1 MAKKA
6 LISGYI
12 GFSNFGDDAMLEVL
26 SDYLKSKDYEITA
39 LSADPKLTKETF
51 KINSVYYKDFFG
63 IIKEILRNDV
73 IISGGGNLIQNE
85 TSNLSL
91 FYYLFIIFISKIFM
105 KKVIL
110 FSQGIGPVKGKFQE
124 GLVKSVLRKA
134 DLITVRDIYSQR
146 ILTKWKIPSKF
157 TYDAIWSIK
166 TPEYNPQNIVGIQL
180 RDYKFLHKDFYKF
193 LAKYIDMFFGDQ
205 EIRIYSFQNKSDAKE
220 CYALEKY
227 IKQRN
232 MRIKTKVVLYK
243 NTNQI
248 LDEFSKLKYLIAMR
262 LHANILGL
270 KYGIKTVPV
279 SYSVK
284 VRNLAYEFDIKHLEA
299 SEEPDLHPILT
310 ELTRLPFDNAKM
322 ENARKRKFEWGF
334 LDNILK

>member
-1 MAKKA
+1 
-6 LISGYI
+6 
-12 GFSNFGDDAMLEVL
+12 
-26 SDYLKSKDYEITA
+26 
-39 LSADPKLTKETF
+39 
-51 KINSVYYKDFFG
+51 
-63 IIKEILRNDV
+63 
-73 IISGGGNLIQNE
+73 
-85 TSNLSL
+85 
-91 FYYLFIIFISKIFM
+91 M

-124 GLVKSVLRKA
+124 GLVKSVLKKA

-157 TYDAIWSIK
+157 TYDAVWSIK